1 MTAWPLGHPHSSL
14 QGPPGPVSCLRRPET
29 LPSEK
34 LWFCWREMVVRG
46 GWEGKIS
53 GNHSGQPITALWFP
67 VSVTGVQPDTQ
78 GRYTSIPQRLN
89 HRPALPGDLPQSRGK
104 QAL

>member
-46 GWEGKIS
+46 GWGGK
-53 GNHSGQPITALWFP
+53 NFWEPLRTA
-67 VSVTGVQPDTQ
+67 
-78 GRYTSIPQRLN
+78 N
-89 HRPALPGDLPQSRGK
+89 HRPLVPRLSDRSAARHTGPLHFYSSEIES
-104 QAL
+104 QASIAR